1 MTLSRRITFAIAGTV
16 AIVMLGASVAIHAV
30 IRHDLEPYAGHFAM
44 MQSMMG
50 SAPRLSEVYALVD
63 GILLQALLLAMAV
76 GIVVGL
82 AIARGVSKSVASI
95 STGLSRFAGGEF
107 ETPIAVSG
115 PRELSQIARDANVMS
130 SEIAHSRRQER
141 ELVAG
146 IAHDLAHPLTAMRG
160 TLEGVRDGIVD
171 PADPTSTSR
180 LLDAVETMQSTV
192 HDLRDVAAHRAG
204 RLRLDLR
211 PVEVRTVIDRVVT
224 LYGDVALRR
233 GLRLGAANAE
243 HVTIDTDERRMER
256 IIANLVVN
264 ALKETAPG
272 GSIRIGVVAD
282 HAKRHVAILSVED
295 DAGSAA
301 FERLIAAFRS
311 NEGGGLGLRVV
322 AAIAQALDATV
333 RIEQTQTGS
342 RIELLMPSIRAHTV
356 RRRSPDANVPALMA
370 PQTP

>member
-16 AIVMLGASVAIHAV
+16 AIVMLLASVAIHAV
-30 IRHDLEPYAGHFAM
+30 IRHDFEPYAGHFAM

-63 GILLQALLLAMAV
+63 DILFQALLLAIAI

-95 STGLSRFAGGEF
+95 SSGLSRFADGEF
-107 ETPIAVSG
+107 ETKIAESG
-115 PRELSQIARDANVMS
+115 PRELSQIARDANAMS
-130 SEIAHSRRQER
+130 LEIAHSRRQER

-146 IAHDLAHPLTAMRG
+146 ITHDLAHPLTAMRG

-171 PADPTSTSR
+171 PTDPTSTSR

-204 RLRLDLR
+204 HLRLDVR
-211 PVEVRTVIDRVVT
+211 PVDVRSVIDRVVT
-224 LYGDVALRR
+224 LYADVAQRR
-233 GLRLGAANAE
+233 GLRLGAVHAD
-243 HVTIDTDERRMER
+243 HVTVDTDERRIER
-256 IIANLVVN
+256 LIANLVVN
-264 ALKETAPG
+264 AFQETAPG
-272 GSIRIGVVAD
+272 GRILIGVVAD
-282 HAKRHVAILSVED
+282 HTKRHVAILSVED
-295 DAGSAA
+295 DAGPAA

-322 AAIAQALDATV
+322 ATIAQALDATV
-333 RIEQTQTGS
+333 RIEQTGTGS
-342 RIELLMPSIRAHTV
+342 RVDVLMPSIR
-356 RRRSPDANVPALMA
+356 SPHGAATIGA
-370 PQTP
+370 R